1 MRCVNCD
8 GELIP
13 GKRFCPTCGAQVALK
28 CPSCGAIVEE
38 GYRFCPDCGV
48 RLASEALDA
57 AGPPATPAQGSPASR
72 APSAPVAPRNAP
84 PAALDERL
92 ARLARQMPEGL
103 AEKIR
108 ASGTAP
114 AEERKL
120 VTVLFCDL
128 VGSTAIA
135 ARLDPEEYRDLLEQ
149 YLAITFREI
158 YKFEGIVNQLA
169 GDGLMALFGAPVAHE
184 DAPERAVRASLAIR
198 VALDEFNR
206 RPRTER
212 GLALQVRI
220 GIHTGPVV
228 VGTVGNDLKMD
239 YTAIGDTTNLASR
252 LQSLA
257 RPGTILVSE
266 ATGRLVR
273 GRFRMQ
279 AAGPFEV
286 KGKAGPIVAH
296 EVLGAIDAATPMA
309 IAEARGLTPLV
320 GRSAELAQLTTCYER
335 LGENLAQVVAVI
347 GDAGSGKSRL
357 IYEFKQRLAGEPAA
371 LFEARCS
378 ALSQSVPY
386 APWIGM
392 LRQYFDITP
401 GEDVGCACDKVARR
415 VRGLDPTLDTLY
427 PFLCRLLSVP
437 VEGQLS
443 LPEDELKQQTFEA
456 VATLVNGTSQQ
467 NPVVM
472 IIEDLH
478 WIDEASREMLELAV
492 RHVHSTRIM
501 LIVSHR
507 PDYQPAWRAHAAF
520 TQLSVRPLAND
531 EATAVIRAAA
541 GGRLPV
547 ALERRILAKAEGNPF
562 FLEEITRALI
572 EEGSLLR
579 GDGRIRLTRAVAE
592 IGIPDTVQEV
602 IGARLDRLGPHAK
615 RVAQVA
621 AVLGRQF
628 HHAHLVELLASEG
641 IDVARELER
650 LEERGVVHRK
660 HALSKDE
667 YRFGESLAQDVAYE
681 TLLLKERRQLH
692 ERIGLLLEST
702 RDESDAERDALLAHH
717 FARSDNRERAIA
729 ALLRAAHRA
738 EQLPSYIT
746 AAKLFRQAWE
756 LADAALDSAG
766 AGAGEHLQRS
776 AIEAAVGLARAVV
789 LYGPLHL
796 SDAER
801 AARRGRELAEAL
813 GDVESLAGLCLFLGM
828 IMMSSER
835 DKFAEGLALAE
846 EGLVIAQRAHL
857 APQAVSISRGLAW
870 GYLNDGQ
877 FALAQRTIA
886 WVMAELE
893 QHGHRERLSDIY
905 FGARWIQ
912 DSVRFHSDDLEGALA
927 GATET
932 HALALGIGNRTS
944 RSGAAANL
952 ARVHLERGN
961 YPEAL
966 RWAEQSLEIAQAIGS
981 VAAIQTASAIAM
993 LARTA
998 LGESGFA
1005 ARYVDLIDE
1014 VLASGGTLPLSGR
1027 IVVEAF
1033 LAIGDLKRAR
1043 RIADLAYGRGGGR
1056 LREAIIAGTLGDVM
1070 LRLGAAHWSDA
1081 ERWYAQALASA
1092 QTLGARSTEVAALLG
1107 TAELAVARGDREA
1120 AVRQLHPALAICRDL
1135 GFDRAQAR
1143 GERLLAESRA
1153 SAQQLA

>member
-13 GKRFCPTCGAQVALK
+13 GKRFCPTCGAQVTLT
-28 CPSCGAIVEE
+28 CPSCGAAVAA
-38 GYRFCPDCGV
+38 GSRFCPDCGAP
-48 RLASEALDA
+48 LAPETPDA
-57 AGPPATPAQGSPASR
+57 AGSRAPPAPGSPASR
-72 APSAPVAPRNAP
+72 VPAARAATRNAP

-135 ARLDPEEYRDLLEQ
+135 ERLDPEEYRDLLDQ
-149 YLAITFREI
+149 YLEITFREI
-158 YKFEGIVNQLA
+158 YRYEGIVNQLA

-184 DAPERAVRASLAIR
+184 DAPERAVRAALAIR
-198 VALDEFNR
+198 EALEEFNR
-206 RPRTER
+206 RPGAQP
-212 GLALQVRI
+212 GLELRARI

-228 VGTVGNDLKMD
+228 VGTMGNDAKMD

-266 ATGRLVR
+266 ATHRLVR
-273 GRFRMQ
+273 GLFRMQ
-279 AAGPFEV
+279 TAGPLKV
-286 KGKAGPIVAH
+286 KGKAGPIVGH
-296 EVLGAIDAATPMA
+296 EVLGSIDVATPMA

-335 LGENLAQVVAVI
+335 LGERLAQVVAVI

-357 IYEFKQRLAGEPAA
+357 IYEFKQRLAGKPAA
-371 LFEARCS
+371 FFEARCS

-386 APWIGM
+386 APWRSM
-392 LRQYFDITP
+392 LRQYFDLVP
-401 GEDVGCACDKVARR
+401 GDAVACACDKVARR
-415 VRGLDPTLDTLY
+415 MRGLDPDLDKLY

-437 VEGQLS
+437 VDGPTS
-443 LPEDELKQQTFEA
+443 IPEDELKQQTFEA
-456 VATLVNGTSQQ
+456 VVALVHGTSQQ
-467 NPVVM
+467 APVVM

-492 RHVHSTRIM
+492 TRIHSAPVM
-501 LIVSHR
+501 LVVSHR
-507 PDYQPAWRAHAAF
+507 PEYQPAWRAHAAF
-520 TQLSVRPLAND
+520 TQLSLRSLADD
-531 EATAVIRAAA
+531 EATAIIRAAA
-541 GGRLPV
+541 GGRLPA
-547 ALERRILAKAEGNPF
+547 ALERKILAKAEGNPF

-628 HHAHLVELLASEG
+628 QREHLVQLLASEG

-650 LEERGVVHRK
+650 LEERGILHRK

-667 YRFGESLAQDVAYE
+667 YRFGESLAQEVAYE
-681 TLLLKERRQLH
+681 ALLLRERRQLH
-692 ERIGLLLEST
+692 ERIGFLLEDT
-702 RDESDAERDALLAHH
+702 LDEADAERDALLAHH
-717 FARSDNRERAIA
+717 FARSDNREKAIA

-738 EQLPSYIT
+738 ETLPSYT
-746 AAKLFRQAWE
+746 AAVHLFRQAWE
-756 LADAALDSAG
+756 LADASLAGDG
-766 AGAGEHLQRS
+766 AGTDERLRRWVV
-776 AIEAAVGLARAVV
+776 EAALGLARAVV
-789 LYGPLHL
+789 LYGPSHL
-796 SDAER
+796 ADAER

-813 GDVESLAGLCLFLGM
+813 GDVQSHAGLCLFLGM
-828 IMMSSER
+828 IMMSGER

-846 EGLVIAQRAHL
+846 EGLVIAQRANL
-857 APQAVSISRGLAW
+857 ALQTVSLSRGLAW

-877 FALAQRTIA
+877 FALAQRTIT

-893 QHGHRERLSDIY
+893 QHGHREQLSDIY
-905 FGARWIQ
+905 FGARWIR
-912 DSVRFHSDDLEGALA
+912 DGVRFHSDDLEGALA

-932 HALALGIGNRTS
+932 HALALAAGNRTS
-944 RSGAAANL
+944 RSGAASNL
-952 ARVHLERGN
+952 AQVSLERGD
-961 YPEAL
+961 YPQAL
-966 RWAEQSLEIAQAIGS
+966 HWAEQSLEIAQAIGS
-981 VAAIQTASAIAM
+981 VAGI
-993 LARTA
+993 RTA
-998 LGESGFA
+998 AAVAMVARSELGESGFA
-1005 ARYVDLIDE
+1005 AHYVELIE
-1014 VLASGGTLPLSGR
+1014 EGLAAGGTLPLNSR
-1027 IVVEAF
+1027 VVVDAF

-1043 RIADLAYGRGGGR
+1043 RIADLAYARGGGR
-1056 LREAIIAGTLGDVM
+1056 LREAIIASALGDVM

-1081 ERWYAQALASA
+1081 ERWYTQAIALA
-1092 QTLGARSTEVAALLG
+1092 QTLGARSTEAVTLLG
-1107 TAELAVARGDREA
+1107 TAELAAARGEREA
-1120 AVRQLHPALAICRDL
+1120 ALRQLQPALAICHDL
-1135 GFDRAQAR
+1135 GFNRAQAR
-1143 GERLLAESRA
+1143 GERLLVELRGG
-1153 SAQQLA
+1153 AQQLA